1 MSADVSDLRSYEL
14 SLKYGS
20 IEIRIHQFIIHFL
33 LFSWD
38 YVALHNAT
46 SSERR
51 SLNLEC
57 FVIDVNSFKAQG
69 KAKLYLY
76 EIQLVEEH

>member
-38 YVALHNAT
+38 YVAPDNAT